1 MKKKD
6 LDERKKKVLQ
16 AIVEEYINT
25 AEPVSSGSITKGHGL
40 DYSSATIRNDMAQLE
55 NIGFLDKPLTSAG
68 RVPSAEGYR
77 YYVNELLKE
86 DNLTL
91 EEIKY
96 IQNKLKIKV
105 NEIEDLTKVAT
116 TTLSEITH
124 YTTVAVGP
132 KADKQIIEE
141 IKFVSLGQRMLMVV
155 IVTDTGLVKE
165 TIIKFDEDITE
176 SQVDTLNNL
185 FNTRL
190 RGKPLSKI
198 DKPMAEYIFSEV
210 HYSIGIM
217 NAIIN
222 QINKIIEEENNNI
235 FLEGAKRS
243 FDLPEFKSMKVAK
256 NFINLLDAKD
266 EMLEIFNSGEAE
278 DINVFIGNDDE
289 NSNLKDFSIITFKH
303 TLGDKDLGTIGIIG
317 PKRMDYAKVISVMKY
332 ISKKLNEDNNKK
344 EGM

>member
-1 MKKKD
+1 MRKKD

-55 NIGFLDKPLTSAG
+55 SIGFLDKPHTSAG

-217 NAIIN
+217 KAIIE
-222 QINKIIEEENNNI
+222 QINRIVEEENNNI
-235 FLEGAKRS
+235 FLEGAKKS
-243 FDLPEFKSMKVAK
+243 FDLPEFRSMKVAK
-256 NFINLLDAKD
+256 NFVNLLDAKD
-266 EMLEIFNSGEAE
+266 EMVEIFNSGDAE
-278 DINVFIGNDDE
+278 DINVFIGDDDE

-303 TLGDKDLGTIGIIG
+303 TIGDKDLGTIGIIG

>member
-1 MKKKD
+1 MKNKD

-25 AEPVSSGSITKGHGL
+25 AEPVSSGSITKSHGL
-40 DYSSATIRNDMAQLE
+40 DYSSATIRNEMAQLE
-55 NIGFLDKPLTSAG
+55 NIGFLDKPHTSAG

-77 YYVNELLKE
+77 YYVNTLLKE

-91 EEIKY
+91 EEVKY
-96 IQNKLKIKV
+96 IQNKLQDKV
-105 NEIEDLTKVAT
+105 NEIEDLTKLAT

-124 YTTVAVGP
+124 YTTVAIGP
-132 KADKQIIEE
+132 KTDKQTIEE
-141 IKFVSLGQRMLMVV
+141 IKFVSLGRRMLMVV

-217 NAIIN
+217 NAIIK
-222 QINKIIEEENNNI
+222 QINKVIEEENKNI

-256 NFINLLDAKD
+256 NFVNLLDAKD
-266 EMLEIFNSGEAE
+266 EMLEIFNSGESE
-278 DINVFIGNDDE
+278 DINVFIGDDNE

-303 TLGDKDLGTIGIIG
+303 TIGNKELGTIGIIG